1 MADPDA
7 LIGQTVSHYRIME
20 KLGGGGMGVVY
31 KAEDIRLDRPVALKF
46 LTEHLAHD
54 PHALERFKREAKAA
68 SALNHANICTVYEIA
83 EENGHIFIV
92 MEYLEGRTLKRI
104 LAGRPMELDQLF
116 HVAIEVADAL
126 EAAHAKG
133 IVHRD
138 IKPANIFVT
147 NAGHAKILDFGLAKV
162 PTTKTEPET
171 MGTLT
176 TVAVDP
182 DHLTSPGSTLGTVA
196 YMSPEQVRAK
206 ELDGRSDLFSFGT
219 VLYEMAT
226 GQLPFRGANAP
237 TIFDAIL
244 NRMPIAASRLNPELP
259 PDIERILG
267 KALERDRDLRYQHA
281 SDIRSDLQRLKR
293 DTDSNRSAAGTSGAV
308 AQASW
313 ESGEGR
319 HNWLRHHRW
328 WVLSAASA
336 VIVAAMV
343 LSMLDVGGL
352 RGKLSRPRSAQLQIR
367 SLAVLPLTNLSGDPA
382 QEYLADGITAELIS
396 GLSRLSGLKVISRTS
411 VMQYKGEKKK
421 TLSEIGRELN
431 VDTVLEGSVLRS
443 GNRVRVEA
451 HMVYAPTEQTLMTE
465 TFDRDLEDVLKLQGD
480 VAAAIT
486 KQIGVRLTV
495 GQRMRLNP
503 LGRGT
508 ATFDGRRV
516 NSEAMEDYLKAI
528 QLDWDNQQQN
538 EQAQAYLREAIRK
551 DPNSPQ
557 AYLALADAQRVLGE
571 NRWVPPNE
579 AYGSATQLVRK
590 ALELDDKNCWAYTQL
605 AQLDW
610 RYEWN
615 WKGAEKELR
624 TAIQLCPNE
633 GYPHFWLGSY
643 LGWAGRKDE
652 ALAEISKTRE
662 LSPAFSEPLVSEA
675 QVNYQLRNYKGL
687 AEVCRKYAISEPDS
701 WLPYYWLGVG
711 LEGSGQTVNAIPQ
724 YRKAVELSHNDSDP
738 LASLSYAYATTGK
751 RAEAQKILH
760 DFLQQSE
767 TGYVSPYMIA
777 AVYAGL
783 GNKDKAFEYLEKA
796 YQERSPDL
804 PYFLRADLRMDTLR
818 SDPRFQDLLRRM
830 NFPQ

>member
-1 MADPDA
+1 
-7 LIGQTVSHYRIME
+7 ME

-92 MEYLEGRTLKRI
+92 MEYLEGRTLKRT

-176 TVAVDP
+176 TLAVDP

-226 GQLPFRGANAP
+226 GQLPFRGQNTA

-244 NRMPIAASRLNPELP
+244 NRAPVPASRLNPDLS
-259 PDIERILG
+259 PDFERILG
-267 KALERDRDLRYQHA
+267 KALEKDRDLRYQHA
-281 SDIRSDLQRLKR
+281 ADIRADLQRLKR
-293 DTDSNRSAAGTSGAV
+293 DSDSNRSAAAVSGAV
-308 AQASW
+308 
-313 ESGEGR
+313 ESGVDKAHR
-319 HNWLRHHRW
+319 TWLQRHRW
-328 WVLSAASA
+328 HVAIPAVLIATA
-336 VIVAAMV
+336 VV
-343 LSMLDVGGL
+343 LFALDTGGL
-352 RGKLSRPRSAQLQIR
+352 RSKMVHPSSPAVTVPQIR

-486 KQIGVRLTV
+486 KQIGLRLTV

-503 LGRGT
+503 
-508 ATFDGRRV
+508 ARRL

-528 QLDWDNQQQN
+528 QVDWENQQQN

-571 NRWVPPNE
+571 NRRVPPNE

-615 WKGAEKELR
+615 WKVAEKELR

-633 GYPHFWLGSY
+633 GFPHFWLGSY

-652 ALAEISKTRE
+652 ALAEISKVRE
-662 LSPAFSEPLVSEA
+662 LNPTFGRMSPVTVFSEDFNVEA
-675 QVNYQLRNYKGL
+675 LVNYQLRNYKGL

-830 NFPQ
+830 NFPPIPPLPGQTQ

>member
-1 MADPDA
+1 
-7 LIGQTVSHYRIME
+7 ME

-92 MEYLEGRTLKRI
+92 MEYLEGRTLKRT

-176 TVAVDP
+176 TLAVDP

-226 GQLPFRGANAP
+226 GQLPFRGQNTA

-244 NRMPIAASRLNPELP
+244 NRAPVPASRLNPDLS
-259 PDIERILG
+259 PDFERILG
-267 KALERDRDLRYQHA
+267 KALEKDRDLRYQHA
-281 SDIRSDLQRLKR
+281 ADIRADLQRLKR
-293 DTDSNRSAAGTSGAV
+293 DSDSNRSAAAVSGAV
-308 AQASW
+308 
-313 ESGEGR
+313 ESGVDKAHR
-319 HNWLRHHRW
+319 TWLQRHRW
-328 WVLSAASA
+328 HVAIPAVLIATA
-336 VIVAAMV
+336 VV
-343 LSMLDVGGL
+343 LFALDTGGL
-352 RGKLSRPRSAQLQIR
+352 RSKMVHPSSPAVTVPQIR

-396 GLSRLSGLKVISRTS
+396 GLSRVSGLKVISRTS

-451 HMVYAPTEQTLMTE
+451 HMVYASTEQTLMTE

-486 KQIGVRLTV
+486 KQIGLRLTV

-503 LGRGT
+503 
-508 ATFDGRRV
+508 ARRV

-528 QLDWDNQQQN
+528 QLDWGNQQQN
-538 EQAQAYLREAIRK
+538 EQAQAYLRDAIRK

-579 AYGSATQLVRK
+579 AYGSTTQLVRK

-633 GYPHFWLGSY
+633 GFPHFWLGSY

-652 ALAEISKTRE
+652 ALAEISKVRE
-662 LSPAFSEPLVSEA
+662 LNPTFGRMSPVTVFSEDFNVEA
-675 QVNYQLRNYKGL
+675 LVNYQLRNYKGL

-738 LASLSYAYATTGK
+738 FASLSYAYATTGK
-751 RAEAQKILH
+751 RTEAQKILH

-830 NFPQ
+830 NFPPSPLLPGQSQ